1 MKQAN
6 AVGRSSKTIREFLE
20 KNHRDDMTR
29 DETIKLTVKSLLEV
43 VQTGAKN
50 VEITVMDGFGKLKVL
65 FVSLFSN
72 TPRTLCSFENRRSSF
87 RRRPLRVERLL
98 TPFFASSCFPRKTQN
113 LTLAEIEEVVKEIE
127 LEKEAEAE
135 KKRSRLAATAA
146 SQQSMV
152 TGSA

>member
-65 FVSLFSN
+65 FVSLFFN